1 MQGYGQRMVNGR
13 MVLEI
18 DELLQM
24 DFQFA
29 LAVCLPLRRFI
40 EADTTGVLRER
51 WAVHWSLLAPPELQG
66 ILVQLLSGDAEAEA
80 HLVRSARACDNHE
93 QCHRCERAKYA
104 TCIWCERTICCL
116 HASEV
121 RRVFYNGEA
130 LASFDTHEC
139 SPRPCDAHDP
149 EPCPE
154 PACEGLREDLSSIP
168 VPDADSE

>member
-1 MQGYGQRMVNGR
+1 MVHGR
-13 MVLEI
+13 MVVEI

-29 LAVCLPLRRFI
+29 LAVCVPLRRFI

-51 WAVHWSLLAPPELQG
+51 WAEHWSLPAPPELQAS
-66 ILVQLLSGDAEAEA
+66 LVQLLSGDAEAEA
-80 HLVRSARACDNHE
+80 QLIRSARARGNPE
-93 QCHRCERAKYA
+93 QCHQCERAMFA
-104 TCIWCERTICCL
+104 TCIWCERSICRL
-116 HASEV
+116 HASDV